1 MDNNLKLDL
10 EKIKSEIYR
19 YDMKK
24 EYEEYKKFI
33 IIEKLNESNI
43 LDIDIEKKWL
53 KNRMPLLKRQK
64 AFSKYN

>member
-1 MDNNLKLDL
+1 MDNLKLDL

-33 IIEKLNESNI
+33 IIEKLNKSNL
-43 LDIDIEKKWL
+43 LDVEIEKKWL
-53 KNRMPLLKRQK
+53 QNKMPLLKRQK
-64 AFSKYN
+64 AFSESN

>member
-1 MDNNLKLDL
+1 MDNNLKLNL
-10 EKIKSEIYR
+10 EKIKSEINR

-24 EYEEYKKFI
+24 EYQEYKKFI

-53 KNRMPLLKRQK
+53 KDRMPLLKRQK
-64 AFSKYN
+64 AFLISN